1 MQNKE
6 TNNDLV
12 SKHFLLQDLG
22 SLLEKLWR
30 SKNDSE
36 RNKIQVNLI
45 NCGLR
50 DLKEEIKN
58 MGEEEKQ
65 IENPDEIVSLVEMI
79 FEFNRQQQGQGLKI
93 LTPNQMFSRLPISLA
108 QLKTRQ
114 GLKTD
119 AIKTLYTNLVKE
131 QELKKQYCSEDNAEK
146 LLKYLKSLG
155 DTSDYNEFSKDLEE
169 YAELLNNNILKE
181 ITSKQNKLLSCL
193 IC

>member
-131 QELKKQYCSEDNAEK
+131 QGLKKQYCSEDNAEK

-155 DTSDYNEFSKDLEE
+155 DTSDYNEFSKD
-169 YAELLNNNILKE
+169 
-181 ITSKQNKLLSCL
+181 
-193 IC
+193 

>member
-45 NCGLR
+45 NSGLR

-131 QELKKQYCSEDNAEK
+131 QELRKQYCSEDNAEK

>member
-1 MQNKE
+1 M
-6 TNNDLV
+6 
-12 SKHFLLQDLG
+12 
-22 SLLEKLWR
+22 
-30 SKNDSE
+30 
-36 RNKIQVNLI
+36 I
-45 NCGLR
+45 NSGLR

-58 MGEEEKQ
+58 IGEEEKQ

-114 GLKTD
+114 GLKKTD

>member
-93 LTPNQMFSRLPISLA
+93 LTPNQMFSRLSISLA

-131 QELKKQYCSEDNAEK
+131 QELKKQYCSEDNAKK

>member
-1 MQNKE
+1 M
-6 TNNDLV
+6 
-12 SKHFLLQDLG
+12 
-22 SLLEKLWR
+22 
-30 SKNDSE
+30 
-36 RNKIQVNLI
+36 I

-93 LTPNQMFSRLPISLA
+93 LTPNQMFSRLSISLA

>member
-131 QELKKQYCSEDNAEK
+131 QGLKKQYCSEDNAEK